1 MKLIFGI
8 LLLPFCAAITRTLIS
23 MLRLIQPSSY
33 SSLPLSTWG
42 LVIGFALWVFL
53 FFCLP
58 RPTRSYVLAHE
69 LTHALWGWVMGARIK
84 RMRIS
89 KNGGSV
95 TLSKS
100 NFLIA
105 LAPYF
110 FPLYTVLVIAGYYL
124 LSLFVDLRA
133 YEPFWLG
140 LVGLTWGF
148 HLTFTVETLLQRQ
161 PDIRET
167 GRLFSYALIY
177 FMNVFGIGL
186 WIVMIA
192 SPTARQFADALIRDI
207 VWAWEGCR
215 LYAMK
220 LWALAAAAWPQSG
233 PGQ

>member
-8 LLLPFCAAITRTLIS
+8 LLLPFCVAITRTLVS
-23 MLRLIQPSSY
+23 MLQLIQPLSY

-42 LVIGFALWVFL
+42 LVIGFTLWVFL

-69 LTHALWGWVMGARIK
+69 LTHALWGWVMGARVK

-89 KNGGSV
+89 RNGGSV

-110 FPLYTVLVIAGYYL
+110 FPLYTVLVIAGYYI
-124 LSLFVDLRA
+124 LSLFVDLRT

-148 HLTFTVETLLQRQ
+148 HLTFTVETLLQHQ

-177 FMNVFGIGL
+177 LANVLGVALWVVAVGPASLGDFAAGLVRDARWLGEAARGIAVMFRAGL
-186 WIVMIA
+186 
-192 SPTARQFADALIRDI
+192 
-207 VWAWEGCR
+207 G
-215 LYAMK
+215 
-220 LWALAAAAWPQSG
+220 G
-233 PGQ
+233 

>member
-8 LLLPFCAAITRTLIS
+8 LLLPFCVAITRTLVS
-23 MLRLIQPSSY
+23 MLQLIQPLSY

-42 LVIGFALWVFL
+42 LVIGFTLWVFL

-69 LTHALWGWVMGARIK
+69 LTHALWGWVMGARVK

-89 KNGGSV
+89 RNGGSV

-110 FPLYTVLVIAGYYL
+110 FPLYTVLVIAGYYI
-124 LSLFVDLRA
+124 LSLFVDLRT

-148 HLTFTVETLLQRQ
+148 HLTFTATTLIQQQ
-161 PDIRET
+161 PDIMEH
-167 GRLFSYALIY
+167 GRIFSYALIY
-177 FMNVFGIGL
+177 TLNLLALTAAFVAAGTWTFPEAATHFWLSLQTL
-186 WIVMIA
+186 WNAVH
-192 SPTARQFADALIRDI
+192 TLT
-207 VWAWEGCR
+207 E
-215 LYAMK
+215 
-220 LWALAAAAWPQSG
+220 WALTRLPPPS
-233 PGQ
+233 

>member
-8 LLLPFCAAITRTLIS
+8 LLLPFCVAITRTLVS
-23 MLRLIQPSSY
+23 MLQLIQPLSY

-42 LVIGFALWVFL
+42 LVVGFTLWVFL

-69 LTHALWGWVMGARIK
+69 LTHALWGWVMGARVK

-89 KNGGSV
+89 RNGGSV

-110 FPLYTVLVIAGYYL
+110 FPLYTVLVIAGYYI
-124 LSLFVDLRA
+124 LSLFVDLRT

-148 HLTFTVETLLQRQ
+148 HLTFTVETLLQHQ

-186 WIVMIA
+186 WIVMVA
-192 SPTARQFADALIRDI
+192 SPTARQFADALGGDI
-207 VWAWEGCR
+207 AWAWEGCR
-215 LYAMK
+215 LHAMK
-220 LWALAAAAWPQSG
+220 LWALAATAWPRS
-233 PGQ
+233 